1 MEALPAGDF
10 SQSAASAET
19 PFAREFVTLSRQE
32 HIQLVWDGRYWK
44 RLHGDAVARLERL
57 ECEYRQRLGSEIERA
72 AQRERTLQQELEYA
86 RGRIR
91 DLEKRLFGRK
101 SEQHWAIDNQQP
113 RGATGLRK
121 RGQQVGARGHG
132 RSRLSELPVCE
143 EIVALASPCCPKC
156 GKRLTQFP
164 GTEDSEVLEI
174 EVNAY
179 RRRIHRRRY
188 RPSCQC
194 AVLPG
199 IVAAPAPGR
208 LIERG
213 KWGVSLW
220 VQALLEKFLYGH
232 ASDRWIEQL
241 GDLGVEL
248 SAGTLCGGLQVIAP
262 LFMPLYQALLPR
274 LRAEGHWHADE
285 TRWEVFVEREGKA
298 GHRWWL
304 WVFQSRSV
312 VYYVIDPSRSASVP
326 EAVLAGAQRG
336 VISCDRHGAYKKFSR
351 LHPGIVLSF
360 CWAHQRR
367 DFLTLANDYPALAEW
382 AMGWV
387 DRVGELFSL
396 YDERAEAA
404 PRSRAYRQL
413 HGRLRSALR
422 GMARERHRALAD
434 PQLSEPARKL
444 MQSMQRHWRGL
455 REFVHHREV
464 PPDNNSAER
473 ALRGPVVG
481 RKNFYGSGA
490 EWSGQ
495 LAAQMFSLLSTMKSW
510 QINPRTWLTDYL
522 NACASAGNRTPADLK
537 PYLPWSMDAA
547 RLAQMR
553 RAPCQNTHPLGRTP
567 VDSS

>member
-1 MEALPAGDF
+1 MEALLAGEFTESAVPA
-10 SQSAASAET
+10 QT
-19 PFAREFVTLSRQE
+19 PFAQQFVRLSRQE
-32 HIQLVWDGRYWK
+32 HIQLLWEGRYWK
-44 RLHGDAVARLERL
+44 RLHEGAVERL
-57 ECEYRQRLGSEIERA
+57 ARGECEHRERLRVQIESA
-72 AQRERTLQQELEYA
+72 TQREQVLQRELEYA

-101 SEQHWAIDNQQP
+101 TERQWAIDNQQP
-113 RGATGLRK
+113 RSAAGLRK
-121 RGQQVGARGHG
+121 RGQQPGARGHG
-132 RSRLSELPVCE
+132 RSCLSELPVRE

-156 GKRLTQFP
+156 GKHLTEFP

-174 EVNAY
+174 EVKAY

-188 RPSCQC
+188 RASCRC

-199 IVAAPAPGR
+199 IVTAPAPAR

-213 KWGVSLW
+213 KWGVSVW
-220 VQALLEKFLYGH
+220 VQVLLGKFLYGQ
-232 ASDRWIEQL
+232 ASGRWIEQV
-241 GDLGVEL
+241 GELGVQL
-248 SAGTLCGGLQVIAP
+248 SAGTLCGGLRAITP
-262 LFMPLYQALLPR
+262 LFVPLYQALLPR

-285 TRWEVFVEREGKA
+285 TRWEVFVERQGKA

-312 VYYVIDPSRSASVP
+312 LYYVIDPSRSASVP
-326 EAVLAGAQRG
+326 EAVLAGVQRG

-351 LHPGIVLSF
+351 LHPGVVLSF

-367 DFLTLANDYPALAEW
+367 DFLTLANDYPPLAQW

-396 YDERAEAA
+396 YDERAQAG
-404 PRSRAYRQL
+404 PRSLRYRQL
-413 HGRLRSALR
+413 QGKLRSRLRT
-422 GMARERHRALAD
+422 MARERHRALAD
-434 PQLSEPARKL
+434 PQLPEPARKL

-455 REFVHHREV
+455 REFVHHRQV

-490 EWSGQ
+490 EWSGE
-495 LAAQMFSLLSTMKSW
+495 LAAMMFRLLMTMRGW
-510 QINPRTWLTDYL
+510 RINPRTWLTDYL
-522 NACASAGNRTPADLK
+522 NACAAAGNRAPADLK

-553 RAPCQNTHPLGRTP
+553 RAPCQNTHPLGRTSL
-567 VDSS
+567 DSS

>member
-1 MEALPAGDF
+1 VDGLPAGDF
-10 SQSAASAET
+10 NQSAASAQT

-57 ECEYRQRLGSEIERA
+57 ECEYRQRLGSEIESA
-72 AQRERTLQQELEYA
+72 AQREQILQRELEYA

-101 SEQHWAIDNQQP
+101 SERQWAIDNQQP
-113 RGATGLRK
+113 RGAMGLRK
-121 RGQQVGARGHG
+121 RGQQPGARGHG
-132 RSRLSELPVCE
+132 RSCLSELPVRE

-156 GKRLTQFP
+156 GKRLTEFP

-199 IVAAPAPGR
+199 IVAAPAPAR

-232 ASDRWIEQL
+232 ASGRWIEQL

-248 SAGTLCGGLQVIAP
+248 SSGTLCGGLQVIAP
-262 LFMPLYQALLPR
+262 LFVPLYQALLPR

-326 EAVLAGAQRG
+326 EAVLAGVDSG

-360 CWAHQRR
+360 CWSHQRR
-367 DFLTLANDYPALAEW
+367 DFLTLANDYPPLAEW

-396 YDERAEAA
+396 YAERAEAA
-404 PRSRAYRQL
+404 PKSLAYRQL
-413 HGRLRSALR
+413 HGRLRSGLR
-422 GMARERHRALAD
+422 TMARERHRALAD
-434 PQLSEPARKL
+434 PQLAEPARKL

-455 REFVHHREV
+455 REFVHHSNV

-481 RKNFYGSGA
+481 RKNFYGSGS

-495 LAAQMFSLLSTMKSW
+495 LAAMMFSLLATLKGW
-510 QINPRTWLTDYL
+510 QINPRTWLSDYL
-522 NACASAGNRTPADLK
+522 NACAAAGNRTPADLK

-553 RAPCQNTHPLGRTP
+553 RASCQNTHLLGRTP

>member
-32 HIQLVWDGRYWK
+32 HIQLLWDGRYWK

-57 ECEYRQRLGSEIERA
+57 EGEYRQRLRSEIESA
-72 AQRERTLQQELEYA
+72 ALREQALQQELEYA

-91 DLEKRLFGRK
+91 DLEQRLFGRK
-101 SEQHWAIDNQQP
+101 SERHWAIDNQQP

-121 RGQQVGARGHG
+121 RGQQPGARGHG
-132 RSRLSELPVCE
+132 RICLSELPVRE
-143 EIVALASPCCPKC
+143 ETVALASPRCPKC
-156 GKRLTQFP
+156 GKRLMDFP

-174 EVNAY
+174 EVKAY
-179 RRRIHRRRY
+179 RRRIRRRRY
-188 RPSCQC
+188 RPSCRC
-194 AVLPG
+194 AALPG
-199 IVAAPAPGR
+199 IVTAPAPGR

-220 VQALLEKFLYGH
+220 VQALLEKFLYGQ
-232 ASDRWIEQL
+232 ASGRWIEQL

-248 SAGTLCGGLQVIAP
+248 SAGTLCGGLRAIAP
-262 LFMPLYQALLPR
+262 LFVPLYQALLPR

-312 VYYVIDPSRSASVP
+312 CYYVIDPSRSASVP
-326 EAVLAGAQRG
+326 ETVLAGVDCG

-360 CWAHQRR
+360 CWSHQRR
-367 DFLTLANDYPALAEW
+367 DFLTLANDYPLLAEW

-387 DRVGELFSL
+387 DRVGELFKL
-396 YDERAEAA
+396 YDERAAAA
-404 PRSRAYRQL
+404 PRSLAYRRL
-413 HGRLRSALR
+413 HGKLRSALR

-434 PQLSEPARKL
+434 PQLPGPQRKL
-444 MQSMQRHWRGL
+444 LMSMQRHWRGL
-455 REFVHHREV
+455 REFIHHRDV

-481 RKNFYGSGA
+481 RKNFYGSGS

-495 LAAQMFSLLSTMKSW
+495 LAAMMFSLLATMKSG

-522 NACASAGNRTPADLK
+522 NACAAAGNRAPADLK
-537 PYLPWSMDAA
+537 PYLPWSMEPA

-553 RAPCQNTHPLGRTP
+553 RAPCQNARTP